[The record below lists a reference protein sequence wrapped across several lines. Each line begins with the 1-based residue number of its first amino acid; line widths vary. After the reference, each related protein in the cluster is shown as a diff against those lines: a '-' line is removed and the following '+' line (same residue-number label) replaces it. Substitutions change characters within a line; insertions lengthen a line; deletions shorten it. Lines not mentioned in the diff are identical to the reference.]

1 MRRLAAIGIMALAVT
16 GSVSAGSIHKCT
28 DAAGNVTYSQTACPA
43 KESGDQI
50 GYSAPS
56 QRSHSTRAERK
67 QSAAEPEVQYQP
79 QTQPDYR
86 MPTPM
91 EQVRQME
98 LEKEKKAI
106 KHRQYE
112 LDAENRRT
120 RLKNERII
128 EDNNRITR
136 RKQNKIDRAE
146 CDYYKTRSRKYE
158 YKDEEMH
165 TYYNLKAAETCR

>member
-1 MRRLAAIGIMALAVT
+1 MKRLAAIGIMALAVT
-16 GSVSAGSIHKCT
+16 GSVSAGSIYKCT
-28 DAAGNVTYSQTACPA
+28 DAAGNITFSQTACPA

-50 GYSAPS
+50 GYSQPS
-56 QRSHSTRAERK
+56 RRSPKVERK
-67 QSAAEPEVQYQP
+67 QQRASKPEIQYQP
-79 QTQPDYR
+79 QIQPDYR
-86 MPTPM
+86 LPSPM

-112 LDAENRRT
+112 IDAENRRT
-120 RLKNERII
+120 RLKNEKII

-146 CDYYKTRSRKYE
+146 CDYYKAKARRYE

-165 TYYNLKAAETCR
+165 AYYNLKAAENCR